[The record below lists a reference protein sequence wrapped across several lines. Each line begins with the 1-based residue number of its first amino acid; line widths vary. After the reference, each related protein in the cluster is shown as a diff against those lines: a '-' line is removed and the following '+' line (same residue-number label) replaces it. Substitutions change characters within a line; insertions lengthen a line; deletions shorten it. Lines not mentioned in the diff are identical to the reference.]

1 MKNIALFF
9 CMMAMTAA
17 AAAADSYTIDPSHTF
32 PRFEINHFGFSTHH
46 GQFNKTAGRIVLDR
60 VAKIG
65 RAHV

>member
-1 MKNIALFF
+1 MKNTALFF
-9 CMMAMTAA
+9 CMMATIAV

-46 GQFNKTAGRIVLDR
+46 GQ
-60 VAKIG
+60 IG